1 MAYMLL
7 IVEPRGQR
15 STRARQEG
23 EDLYQR
29 MLDYGRSLQARSL
42 LLGGDSLREP
52 AARLSV
58 RGGRQNVV
66 DGPFTESKE
75 FVGGFFLLDCAT
87 REQALSLAAECPAAA
102 WATIE
107 VREVGPCYE

>member
-7 IVEPRGQR
+7 IVEPQGQR
-15 STRARQEG
+15 RARVPADGQG
-23 EDLYQR
+23 LYRR
-29 MLDYGRSLQARSL
+29 MLDYTDSLKTRGVL
-42 LLGGDSLREP
+42 LASDSLRAS
-52 AARLSV
+52 AARLSI
-58 RGGRQNVV
+58 RDGRQSVV

-75 FVGGFFLLDCAT
+75 LVGGFFLLDCAT
-87 REQALSLAAECPAAA
+87 REQALSLAAECPAAE